1 MTRQPGTTK
10 RLTLAP
16 LWFLLPNLLGFL
28 VFAAFPVVFSL
39 GMSFTDWSLKASA
52 GANWV
57 GLRNYG
63 DLLHDARFWKYL
75 HNTAYLMLALPVAVI
90 GSLAL
95 ALLLNSHLPADP
107 RRRRGVIG
115 LGVCLVGG
123 AITVALAWSLGRPNA
138 GIALAVLW
146 LVAGLGLAFNVVA
159 YRTIYYLPT
168 FVSGVALMILW
179 KALYNPQTGPI
190 NAGLAWRTGLPMDA
204 LPKWLS
210 SATWAKP
217 SLMLMNVWIMVGGT
231 NMLLYLAAL
240 SNLSPDMLDAAA
252 VDGASAWQ
260 RVRHII
266 VPAVA
271 PTTFF
276 ICITSFIGGIQGGFE
291 QARVMT
297 QGGPDG
303 ATTTLSY
310 YVYNLAFQDLNL
322 GYAAA
327 VSWVMFAGIFVV
339 TALNWRFGKNLEA
352 D

>member
-1 MTRQPGTTK
+1 
-10 RLTLAP
+10 
-16 LWFLLPNLLGFL
+16 
-28 VFAAFPVVFSL
+28 
-39 GMSFTDWSLKASA
+39 
-52 GANWV
+52 
-57 GLRNYG
+57 
-63 DLLHDARFWKYL
+63 
-75 HNTAYLMLALPVAVI
+75 
-90 GSLAL
+90 
-95 ALLLNSHLPADP
+95 
-107 RRRRGVIG
+107 
-115 LGVCLVGG
+115 
-123 AITVALAWSLGRPNA
+123 
-138 GIALAVLW
+138 
-146 LVAGLGLAFNVVA
+146 
-159 YRTIYYLPT
+159 
-168 FVSGVALMILW
+168 
-179 KALYNPQTGPI
+179 
-190 NAGLAWRTGLPMDA
+190 
-204 LPKWLS
+204 
-210 SATWAKP
+210 
-217 SLMLMNVWIMVGGT
+217 MVGGT